1 MKKIQKGIE
10 PATSAQQANAQAAAE
25 PPATDPIS
33 LSRSWFTMK
42 STGEKS
48 AEISI
53 YDEIGV
59 WGVGSK
65 QFKDQ
70 LDGLGEVSDLQIS
83 INSPGGDVF
92 EGNAIYNMLI
102 SHAAKKTVTID
113 GWAASM
119 ASIVAMAGDKI
130 RMPENA
136 VMMIHN
142 PFVMTIGDGN
152 QLRKDAAL
160 LDNLKANAIKAYR
173 RHARDLTEQDIS
185 AMMDAETWL
194 FADDAVSKG
203 FADEVVP
210 QADIKAMSTRGL
222 MVPQM
227 VARKMFGG
235 GAQAGAAAPVLPEPP
250 VVQAPA
256 PRVDNSH
263 STEGKAMLCLKCKK
277 ELSDGSTFCNHCGAP
292 QNLAD
297 ASARERAEI
306 EEAARKAEM
315 ERVTSIM
322 ALAVKAGVSDEIR
335 NKAITNN
342 QTPEQF
348 AKDVLLSAPQAVKPT
363 ITATA
368 DEAEKRHAVMVAGMM
383 VGAGKATKEDRE
395 MVAKSEVKA
404 TSIHSLIR
412 EAMIADGA
420 SPRSVASLNPEQL
433 YAAAIRMA
441 RRAQMAGVST
451 GDLTSVLADVQ
462 NKMVSAGFESAPST
476 YQAWVDEMDVKDFK
490 SIKFPKLSMV
500 QKLKTMPEGAPFER
514 TKLSDKQETGSLDT
528 YGIALPLTRQA
539 IINDDMGLMVGIPTA
554 LGQSA
559 RRTLNEAVYDLLT
572 TATGVGPTMTED
584 SVALFDASSHGNLI
598 STSGVLS
605 NASVAKAMSALRKT
619 RGIKTTA
626 DESAG
631 VLNLQG
637 RYIIAGTQQN
647 LLLYQLTQSPS
658 DPTVQVNGSVPNFVR
673 SQGLIGVE
681 DGYLQTVLELS
692 TGINKANAFYVSAD
706 KPYCPIVVCYL
717 NGMRTPTV
725 RSAASQVGDSLG
737 IIYDVMWDF
746 EVAARDWRGI
756 VYNDG
761 AAS

>member
-33 LSRSWFTMK
+33 LSRSWFAMK
-42 STGEKS
+42 TTGEKS

-59 WGVGSK
+59 WGIGSK

-92 EGNAIYNMLI
+92 EGNAIYNMLM
-102 SHAAKKTVTID
+102 SHPAKKTVTID

-119 ASIVAMAGDKI
+119 ASIVAMSGDKI

-152 QLRKDAAL
+152 QLRKDATL

-203 FADEVVP
+203 FADEVIP

-235 GAQAGAAAPVLPEPP
+235 GAQAGAAAPVFPEPP

-256 PRVDNSH
+256 PRVDKSH

-335 NKAITNN
+335 DKAITDK

-368 DEAEKRHAVMVAGMM
+368 DEADKRHAVMVAGMM
-383 VGAGKATKEDRE
+383 VAAGKASKEDRE
-395 MVAKSEVKA
+395 TLAKSEIKA
-404 TSIHSLIR
+404 TGIHALTRECLIA
-412 EAMIADGA
+412 EGKN
-420 SPRSVASLNPEQL
+420 PRTVAGMNAEQL
-433 YAAAIRMA
+433 YQAAIGLA
-441 RRAQMAGVST
+441 RRAQMAGIST
-451 GDLTSVLADVQ
+451 GDLTSVMADVQ

-476 YQAWVDEMDVKDFK
+476 YQLWVDEMDVKDFK

-500 QKLKTMPEGAPFER
+500 QKLKSMPEGAPFER

-528 YGIALPLTRQA
+528 YGIALTLSRRA
-539 IINDDMGLMVGIPTA
+539 MINDDMNLLVGIPSA

-572 TATGVGPTMTED
+572 YGNGVGPTMTED
-584 SVALFDASSHGNLI
+584 SVALFNNASHGNLI

-605 NASVAKAMSALRKT
+605 NASVAKAMSAMRKT
-619 RGIKTTA
+619 RGLKTTA
-626 DESAG
+626 DEVAG
-631 VLNLQG
+631 ILNLQG
-637 RYIIAGTQQN
+637 RYLLAGCQQN
-647 LLLYQLTQSPS
+647 LLLYQLTTSAA
-658 DPTVQVNGSVPNFVR
+658 DPTATYNSGVPNFTR
-673 SQGLIGVE
+673 SQGLIGIE
-681 DGYLQTVLELS
+681 DGYLQTVLEDS
-692 TGINKANAFYVSAD
+692 TKVNKANAWYLLAD
-706 KPYCPIVVCYL
+706 KTYCPIVVCYL
-717 NGMRTPTV
+717 NGTRTPTV
-725 RSAASQVGDSLG
+725 RSAASNVGDAVG
-737 IIYDVMWDF
+737 ITYDVMWDF
-746 EVAARDWRGI
+746 EVAARDWRGAI
-756 VYNDG
+756 YNDG
-761 AAS
+761 ASS